1 MVPKASGGWR
11 PRGEF
16 RCLNEDATAD
26 RYPIPHIQDF
36 TNHLAGTKFF
46 SKIDLVH
53 GYHQIPMRSEDVPKT
68 AVITPF
74 GLFEFLRMPFGLK
87 NGAQAFQRLMGT
99 VSRGLD
105 FIFNY
110 LDYILV
116 ASRMWQEHCVH
127 LCLLCQHLSEHS
139 LVVNPSKCQFS
150 LWAIDFLGHH
160 EIRHGEV
167 PPPDR
172 VEAIRQFPQPST
184 VRGLQEFIGM
194 VTFYHRFIP
203 AAAKIMRP
211 LFQLLSGKRR
221 EVHWDAVTVAAFK
234 GAKDALAWAVM
245 LVHPR
250 TDAPTALTVNTSDSA
265 VGAVLEQC
273 FDGQW

>member
-87 NGAQAFQRLMGT
+87 NGAQAFQRLMDT

-203 AAAKIMRP
+203 RRLRSCGRCSNCCLASGGRSIGTQSPWQRSKGQRMPWLGRSCWCTREQTP
-211 LFQLLSGKRR
+211 PQLL
-221 EVHWDAVTVAAFK
+221 
-234 GAKDALAWAVM
+234 
-245 LVHPR
+245 P
-250 TDAPTALTVNTSDSA
+250 
-265 VGAVLEQC
+265 
-273 FDGQW
+273 